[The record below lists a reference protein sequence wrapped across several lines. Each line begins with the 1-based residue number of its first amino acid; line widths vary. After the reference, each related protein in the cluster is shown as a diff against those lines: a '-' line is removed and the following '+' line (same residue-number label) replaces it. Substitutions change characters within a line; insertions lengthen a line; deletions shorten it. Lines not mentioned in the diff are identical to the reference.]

1 MEKYNAWLNV
11 IITTGGIF
19 FAVFA
24 VIIPAITI
32 AYVVRYRKTGKQI
45 DCQDFWGWA
54 ALAALSFLGICTIT
68 LFALTLI
75 VRDGM
80 FFLLGCVSVV
90 GIICFFLWA
99 DESGDNDPEA
109 YFKVVTSGVGI
120 FIALGFIIS
129 LPGYTEKLK
138 AEQVAEDAQY
148 NHSITYY
155 MGANNQKLEGDTHTY
170 PVTSVRTNRE
180 GTSYSWVERSED
192 GTLDGTLDT
201 RTVEKVPDERYEV
214 TIKDDLPASD
224 TEPRVERSVEYR
236 VKSGDASAGKEVCVE
251 KSSRGDLGILP
262 ICDKDAAAARFVKT
276 RTVIHIPA
284 DSMDK
289 TVAVT
294 SD

>member
-24 VIIPAITI
+24 VIIPAIAIIGAVRCRAAGKRFMTSDFLGWSVLGAGVFLAVCTI
-32 AYVVRYRKTGKQI
+32 A
-45 DCQDFWGWA
+45 
-54 ALAALSFLGICTIT
+54 

-90 GIICFFLWA
+90 GMVIGGFWLA
-99 DESGDNDPEA
+99 ESVEDAEF

-120 FIALGFIIS
+120 FIALGLILSF
-129 LPGYTEKLK
+129 PGYAEKLQ
-138 AEQVAEDAQY
+138 AEQAAEDAQY
-148 NHSITYY
+148 NQSITYY
-155 MGANNQKLEGDTHTY
+155 VGATNQKLEGDTHTY

-180 GTSYSWVERSED
+180 GTSYSWAERAED
-192 GTLDGTLDT
+192 GTFNT
-201 RTVEKVPDERYEV
+201 RTVDKVPDERYEV
-214 TIKDDLPASD
+214 TIKDDLPTTD

-236 VKSGDASAGKEVCVE
+236 IKVDDASAGKEACVE
-251 KSSRGDLGILP
+251 KFSRGDLGILP
-262 ICDKDAAAARFVKT
+262 ICDKDKAAARSVKT

-284 DSMDK
+284 GSMDK
-289 TVAVT
+289 MVTVT
-294 SD
+294 SE